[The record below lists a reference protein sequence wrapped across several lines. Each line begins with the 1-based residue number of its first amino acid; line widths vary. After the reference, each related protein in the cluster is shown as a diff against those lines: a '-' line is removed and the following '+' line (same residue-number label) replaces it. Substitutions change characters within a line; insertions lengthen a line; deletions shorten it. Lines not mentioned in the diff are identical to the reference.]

1 MPKQN
6 KDTKD
11 LLRFLKDLLK
21 EIFVQRRWF
30 LLPLWIL
37 LALLG
42 LLLIL
47 TGNSAL
53 LPVIYIAF

>member
-11 LLRFLKDLLK
+11 VLRFLKDLLK

-37 LALLG
+37 LSLLG